1 MKDPA
6 FLFYTSDFL
15 TGTQFMS
22 DEQVGVY
29 IRILCAQHQH
39 GHLSERKM
47 QQLCRGIAGADAV
60 QEVMCKFER
69 DADGNFYNAR
79 LDQEINKR
87 KEFAEKQRDKAKK
100 RWRDKDAVALPGQC
114 LLENENENENRNRK
128 GNETAETKT
137 KGTAEAETETYT
149 GQTNTGA
156 KTEKPTRKKFVP
168 PEVGEV
174 AAYMA
179 EINYP
184 GFVQQEAERFVNYYT
199 GNGWV
204 VGKSKMKDWK
214 ATVRNWKIR
223 HNEQQQ
229 QTVTGIGKP
238 IASQPTKHGH
248 SHADLF
254 AAVARQ
260 HGFGN
265 LPTDGG

>member
-100 RWRDKDAVALPGQC
+100 RWRDKDAVAYAVALPGQC

-137 KGTAEAETETYT
+137 EGTAQAGKGRTQAPPAQTGIVQTKSFQPAAVHRQRLMESTETLEAWFRALR
-149 GQTNTGA
+149 A
-156 KTEKPTRKKFVP
+156 KLSAAMMSDLIAQIETWDLLFDNKFPGGSSFNEYRKHHTWRLNDLKMLP
-168 PEVGEV
+168 
-174 AAYMA
+174 
-179 EINYP
+179 INP
-184 GFVQQEAERFVNYYT
+184 
-199 GNGWV
+199 
-204 VGKSKMKDWK
+204 K
-214 ATVRNWKIR
+214 
-223 HNEQQQ
+223 EQQTALTAPQ
-229 QTVTGIGKP
+229 RSKP
-238 IASQPTKHGH
+238 KH
-248 SHADLF
+248 
-254 AAVARQ
+254 R
-260 HGFGN
+260 
-265 LPTDGG
+265 